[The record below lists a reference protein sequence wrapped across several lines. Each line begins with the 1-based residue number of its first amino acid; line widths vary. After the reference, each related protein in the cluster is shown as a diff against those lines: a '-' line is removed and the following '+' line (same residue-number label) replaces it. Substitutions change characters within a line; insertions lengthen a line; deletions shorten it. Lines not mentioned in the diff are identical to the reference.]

1 MPLASRFPSPR
12 WWCIKGNSIKQK
24 HAPIRARVCSLRK
37 RLLAAELSKG
47 DENVDRRETHE
58 AIDDARECRQVA
70 KEGGNQVEVRDR
82 NEAPVEA
89 TNDHENERDPIKS
102 AQ

>member
-1 MPLASRFPSPR
+1 MMPLASRFPSPR

-58 AIDDARECRQVA
+58 DVDELYEPWPSTQKGFDEVPVKKSDQTPVDASY
-70 KEGGNQVEVRDR
+70 
-82 NEAPVEA
+82 P
-89 TNDHENERDPIKS
+89 
-102 AQ
+102 